1 MEKKKYIVYPNLK
14 RFARTNDFGRGGLLN
29 DFGRQKEAGE
39 IEDITKLI
47 GYDILQDYFAE
58 KRTARLNQAKEYNQ
72 RRREEERM
80 IEKKEFLDS
89 LDEKMYNAFFKMVEE
104 HNKAFDDGEYNEA
117 LRIKSNFATKLW
129 KFKHPEWISKYDP
142 VRRKEVAKKLRI
154 KNAKT
159 LKECSHVE
167 CNLCNMI
174 LENNPNQKRRHAN
187 FHSTAQRDG
196 RNTTQGRVVWKP
208 SEGYT
213 K

>member
-1 MEKKKYIVYPNLK
+1 MEKKKYIEYPNLK
-14 RFARTNDFGRGGLLN
+14 RFVNHKVRNSFGRGGA
-29 DFGRQKEAGE
+29 RYQQTTPV
-39 IEDITKLI
+39 EDITKLV
-47 GYDILQDYFAE
+47 GYEILQDYFAE
-58 KRTARLNQAKEYNQ
+58 KRTARLNNAKEYNQ
-72 RRREEERM
+72 RRRNDER
-80 IEKKEFLDS
+80 IVDKKEFLDS
-89 LDEKMYNAFFKMVEE
+89 LDERMYNAFFKMVEE
-104 HNKAFDDGEYNEA
+104 HNKAFDDGDYAEA

-129 KFKHPEWISKYDP
+129 KFRHPEWVTKYDP
-142 VRRKEVAKKLRI
+142 VRRNKVQKIRRDKIAKS
-154 KNAKT
+154 

>member
-1 MEKKKYIVYPNLK
+1 MEKKKYIVYPNIK
-14 RFARTNDFGRGGLLN
+14 RFANTNDFGRGGLLN
-29 DFGRQKEAGE
+29 DFGRQKEVGE

-47 GYDILQDYFAE
+47 GYEILQDYFAE
-58 KRTARLNQAKEYNQ
+58 KRTARLNNAKEYNYK
-72 RRREEERM
+72 RRNDERVL
-80 IEKKEFLDS
+80 EKKEFLDS
-89 LDEKMYNAFFKMVEE
+89 LDEKTYNAFFKMVEE

-117 LRIKSNFATKLW
+117 LRLKKNFASKLW
-129 KFKHPEWISKYDP
+129 KFRHPEWVKGYDP
-142 VRRKEVAKKLRI
+142 VRKNKLQKIRRDKIAKS
-154 KNAKT
+154 

>member
-14 RFARTNDFGRGGLLN
+14 RFENHWLRNPFGRSGAN
-29 DFGRQKEAGE
+29 QQTTPV
-39 IEDITKLI
+39 EDITKLI

-58 KRTARLNQAKEYNQ
+58 KRTTRLNNAKEYNQ
-72 RRREEERM
+72 RRRNDERVLD
-80 IEKKEFLDS
+80 KKEFLDS

-117 LRIKSNFATKLW
+117 LRIKNNFATKLW
-129 KFKHPEWISKYDP
+129 KFRHPEWISKYDP
-142 VRRKEVAKKLRI
+142 VRRKEVAKKSRI
-154 KNAKT
+154 KNAKI

>member
-1 MEKKKYIVYPNLK
+1 MEKKKYIEYPNLK
-14 RFARTNDFGRGGLLN
+14 RFVNHKVRNSFGRGGA
-29 DFGRQKEAGE
+29 RYQQTTPV
-39 IEDITKLI
+39 EDITKLV
-47 GYDILQDYFAE
+47 GYEILQDYFAE
-58 KRTARLNQAKEYNQ
+58 KRTSRLNNAKEYNQ
-72 RRREEERM
+72 RRRNDER
-80 IEKKEFLDS
+80 IVDKKEFLDS
-89 LDEKMYNAFFKMVEE
+89 LDERMYNAFFKMVEE
-104 HNKAFDDGEYNEA
+104 HNKAFDDGDYAEA

-129 KFKHPEWISKYDP
+129 KFRHPEWVTKYDP
-142 VRRKEVAKKLRI
+142 VRRNKVQKIRRDKIAKS
-154 KNAKT
+154 

-167 CNLCNMI
+167 CNLCGMI

>member
-1 MEKKKYIVYPNLK
+1 MEKKKYIQYPNLK
-14 RFARTNDFGRGGLLN
+14 KFVNHSIRNPFGRGGATY
-29 DFGRQKEAGE
+29 QQTTPV
-39 IEDITKLI
+39 EDITKLI
-47 GYDILQDYFAE
+47 GYEILQDYFAE
-58 KRTARLNQAKEYNQ
+58 KRTTRLNNAKEYNQ
-72 RRREEERM
+72 RRRNDERVFD
-80 IEKKEFLDS
+80 KKEVLDS
-89 LDEKMYNAFFKMVEE
+89 LDEEMYNEFFKMVEE

-117 LRIKSNFATKLW
+117 LRLKKNFASKLW
-129 KFKHPEWISKYDP
+129 KFRHPEWISKYDP
-142 VRRKEVAKKLRI
+142 VRRKEVAKKSRI
-154 KNAKT
+154 KNAKA

>member
-14 RFARTNDFGRGGLLN
+14 RFENHWLRNPFGRSGAN
-29 DFGRQKEAGE
+29 QQTTPV
-39 IEDITKLI
+39 EDITKLI

-58 KRTARLNQAKEYNQ
+58 KRTTRLNNAKEYNQ
-72 RRREEERM
+72 RRRNDERVLD
-80 IEKKEFLDS
+80 KKEFLDS
-89 LDEKMYNAFFKMVEE
+89 LDEKMYNEFFKMVEE
-104 HNKAFDDGEYNEA
+104 HNKAFDNGEYNEA
-117 LRIKSNFATKLW
+117 LRLKKNFASKLW
-129 KFKHPEWISKYDP
+129 KFRHPEWISKYDP
-142 VRRKEVAKKLRI
+142 VRRKEVAKKSRI
-154 KNAKT
+154 KNAKI